1 MTGKL
6 TTHVLN
12 TAQGCPASNLM
23 IELWAIDP
31 LTDRKTL
38 ITTAYTNSN
47 GRTDAP
53 LLTGEAFKSGIYEL
67 VFAVGEYFNRQSP
80 ALPDLPF
87 LDRIPLR
94 FGIANPSDHYHI
106 PLLVSPWA
114 YSTYR
119 GS

>member
-1 MTGKL
+1 MGKL

-12 TAQGCPASNLM
+12 TAQGCPAASMAL
-23 IELWAIDP
+23 ELWILP
-31 LTDRKTL
+31 EIGEKRLLKQV
-38 ITTAYTNSN
+38 YTNGD

-53 LLTGEAFKSGIYEL
+53 LLADGTLSVGIYEL
-67 VFAVGEYFNRQSP
+67 IFGVGDYFARAQIPLTQP
-80 ALPDLPF
+80 AF
-87 LDRIPLR
+87 LDQVPIR
-94 FGIANPSDHYHI
+94 FGIADPTLNYHV